1 MASTSAGG
9 HARAILVLFVAV
21 FFVVDVV
28 LLVRVVRKER
38 RLAMRTEPESAEQTE
53 SRADEAHPETDGS
66 GSAYETL
73 RKEHAALR
81 REAGEL
87 GTRVKQL
94 EDEGAAL
101 RRTVETR
108 FADRE
113 ALRSEAAKLS
123 AQLAETKEA
132 LDAASNDLAA
142 TSKHVKTLEGKLKA
156 AADLVAKLNT
166 NLRAAGEATAAEKEH
181 ADTLQKSL
189 DEANQRL
196 EAAKKAIVRKAN
208 EVSALKIRVKELEKQ
223 LGAGEGAERS
233 GEDPGQ

>member
-1 MASTSAGG
+1 MASTPAGSR
-9 HARAILVLFVAV
+9 ARGILVLFVAV

-38 RLAMRTEPESAEQTE
+38 HLAARTESESAEQTE
-53 SRADEAHPETDGS
+53 PRADEAHPETDGS

-73 RKEHAALR
+73 RKEHAALLK
-81 REAGEL
+81 EADEL
-87 GTRVKQL
+87 GARVKQL

-113 ALRSEAAKLS
+113 VLRSEAVKLG

-142 TSKHVKTLEGKLKA
+142 TNERIKTLEGKLQA
-156 AADLVAKLNT
+156 
-166 NLRAAGEATAAEKEH
+166 AAEKEH

-196 EAAKKAIVRKAN
+196 EAAKKVIERKAN
-208 EVSALKIRVKELEKQ
+208 EVSALKIRVKDLERR
-223 LGAGEGAERS
+223 LGAGEGAESS
-233 GEDPGQ
+233 GEESGS